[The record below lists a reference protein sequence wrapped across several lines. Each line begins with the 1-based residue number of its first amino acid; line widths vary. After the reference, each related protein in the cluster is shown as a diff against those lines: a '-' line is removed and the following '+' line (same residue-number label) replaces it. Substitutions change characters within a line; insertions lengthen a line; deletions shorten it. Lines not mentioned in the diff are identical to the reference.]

1 MGLDISKLVAQKF
14 VQREKWMDGV
24 IKTVVDDP
32 EAMDAL
38 AKKAGDKLGD
48 LLEDDPNFK
57 KKIIDAALTSP
68 DFKKRIVIKLIKE
81 LD

>member
-1 MGLDISKLVAQKF
+1 MGLDIKKLVAQKF

-32 EAMDAL
+32 EAMDDL
-38 AKKAGDKLGD
+38 AKQVGDKLGD
-48 LLEDDPNFK
+48 VLGDDPNFK
-57 KKIIDAALTSP
+57 KQIIDAALTSP
-68 DFKKRIVIKLIKE
+68 EFKKRIVIKLKTD